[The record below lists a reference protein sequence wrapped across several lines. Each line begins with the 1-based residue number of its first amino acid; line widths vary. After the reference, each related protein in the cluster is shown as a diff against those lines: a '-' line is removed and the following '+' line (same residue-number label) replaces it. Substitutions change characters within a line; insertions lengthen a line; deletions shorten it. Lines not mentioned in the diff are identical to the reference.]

1 MPKQT
6 KKTEPITITIDN
18 EWVRCLLSKID
29 TVSDADADVILNML
43 KDNDDVLYQY
53 IDDAIL
59 EMVNNS
65 GV

>member
-1 MPKQT
+1 MP
-6 KKTEPITITIDN
+6 KTEPITIIIDN
-18 EWVRCLLSKID
+18 DWVRSLVSNID

-43 KDNDDVLYQY
+43 KDNDEVLYQY

-65 GV
+65 EV

>member
-1 MPKQT
+1 MP
-6 KKTEPITITIDN
+6 KTEPIIITIDN
-18 EWVRCLLSKID
+18 DWVRSLVSDID
-29 TVSDADADVILNML
+29 TVSEADADVIINML

>member
-1 MPKQT
+1 MP
-6 KKTEPITITIDN
+6 KTEPIIITIDN
-18 EWVRCLLSKID
+18 DWVRSLVSKID
-29 TVSDADADVILNML
+29 TVSEADADVIINML

>member
-1 MPKQT
+1 MPNFKN
-6 KKTEPITITIDN
+6 EPITITIDN

-29 TVSDADADVILNML
+29 TVSDADAGVILNML